1 MPTENAPFGFMPIRT
16 RSGAKQ
22 PQYEIREGAI
32 PSGYGTAMYTN
43 QMIKLVTGGTI
54 QPAAAGDRVLGT
66 FAGCEFVDSDGRVRV
81 SSYWPASQTILTGTS
96 VTVYYYS
103 AQETVYRVQADG
115 TLAITS
121 VGDQADLSNATNA
134 NTTAGLSQQTLSTTL
149 AGATG
154 NAQFR
159 ILKLGEDV
167 DNAWGDTYVIVDVEI
182 SEHQYTA
189 DVAAI

>member
-121 VGDQADLSNATNA
+121 VGDQADLSNATDA

-149 AGATG
+149 AGAAG

>member
-81 SSYWPASQTILTGTS
+81 SSYWPASQTILTGT
-96 VTVYYYS
+96 
-103 AQETVYRVQADG
+103 
-115 TLAITS
+115 
-121 VGDQADLSNATNA
+121 
-134 NTTAGLSQQTLSTTL
+134 
-149 AGATG
+149 
-154 NAQFR
+154 
-159 ILKLGEDV
+159 
-167 DNAWGDTYVIVDVEI
+167 
-182 SEHQYTA
+182 
-189 DVAAI
+189 

>member
-121 VGDQADLSNATNA
+121 VGDQADLSNATDA

-149 AGATG
+149 AGAAG

-167 DNAWGDTYVIVDVEI
+167 DNALGDTYVIVDVEI

>member
-121 VGDQADLSNATNA
+121 VGDKADLSNATDA

-149 AGATG
+149 AGAAG

>member
-1 MPTENAPFGFMPIRT
+1 M
-16 RSGAKQ
+16 
-22 PQYEIREGAI
+22 
-32 PSGYGTAMYTN
+32 
-43 QMIKLVTGGTI
+43 
-54 QPAAAGDRVLGT
+54 
-66 FAGCEFVDSDGRVRV
+66 
-81 SSYWPASQTILTGTS
+81 
-96 VTVYYYS
+96 TVYYYS

-121 VGDQADLSNATNA
+121 VGDKADLSNATDA

-149 AGATG
+149 AGAAG
-154 NAQFR
+154 NAQLR

>member
-1 MPTENAPFGFMPIRT
+1 MPTENATFGFMPIRT

-121 VGDQADLSNATNA
+121 VGDQADLSNATDA

-149 AGATG
+149 AGAAG

>member
-81 SSYWPASQTILTGTS
+81 SSYWPASQTILTGTE

-103 AQETVYRVQADG
+103 AQDTVYRVQAAG

-121 VGDQADLSNATNA
+121 VGDQADLSNATDA
-134 NTTAGLSQQTLSTTL
+134 NTTAGLSQQTLSITL
-149 AGATG
+149 AGAAG

-159 ILKLGEDV
+159 ILRLGEDV

>member
-121 VGDQADLSNATNA
+121 VGDQADLSNATDA

-149 AGATG
+149 AGAAG

-167 DNAWGDTYVIVDVEI
+167 DNAWGDAYTVVQVQVSRSQYVATIN
-182 SEHQYTA
+182 
-189 DVAAI
+189 AI

>member
-1 MPTENAPFGFMPIRT
+1 M
-16 RSGAKQ
+16 
-22 PQYEIREGAI
+22 
-32 PSGYGTAMYTN
+32 
-43 QMIKLVTGGTI
+43 
-54 QPAAAGDRVLGT
+54 
-66 FAGCEFVDSDGRVRV
+66 
-81 SSYWPASQTILTGTS
+81 
-96 VTVYYYS
+96 
-103 AQETVYRVQADG
+103 QADG

-121 VGDQADLSNATNA
+121 VGDQADLSNATDA

-149 AGATG
+149 AGAAG

>member
-43 QMIKLVTGGTI
+43 QMIKLVTCGTI

-121 VGDQADLSNATNA
+121 VGDQADLSNATDA

-149 AGATG
+149 AGAAG